1 MGGFGGSR
9 VSAQPVRA
17 GGHCAGHGRLRYFVF
32 AGPARPPGNRAV
44 TRRRGGAAASLA
56 REAKGVYCLVPL
68 WQILGAGAPRRPTI

>member
-17 GGHCAGHGRLRYFVF
+17 GGHCAGHGRPRKFVLQ
-32 AGPARPPGNRAV
+32 AWPRPPGNRAV